1 MMVVRPALFVALQN
15 PNAESLVFEFRLA
28 DQILTSVTISRLG
41 WQVLGPSQA
50 IHYVADRYLMTLPLR
65 EKMISRDLVVFHV
78 MQAVGIPPAI
88 STSAA
93 A

>member
-1 MMVVRPALFVALQN
+1 MIVRPALFVALQN
-15 PNAESLVFEFRLA
+15 PNAESLIFDFRLA
-28 DQILTSVTISRLG
+28 GQPLASVTISRLG

-50 IHYVADRYLMTLPLR
+50 IYYVADRYLMTLPLKEQPVSR
-65 EKMISRDLVVFHV
+65 ELVVFHV